1 MTIGVWEEAAGLEL
15 IPGMCRETQL
25 PWQGA
30 CSFPARGIQDLGQ
43 GISGSAAASFP
54 FKTSWLGW
62 KIHPSS
68 APGHRTSPTPQARPL
83 SPDPGDGGDR
93 EGLSPLPRE
102 HSPSRARHTR
112 MELGRLPVPRAA
124 LWGEDKLKGVQEM
137 NSQRPFGSSCQENLP
152 CPGESFKSGVLRVI
166 TQSFITCLM

>member
-62 KIHPSS
+62 RSIPVLPLFSS
-68 APGHRTSPTPQARPL
+68 LVYYQCLEYEFSPQPDPAPGSEFSL
-83 SPDPGDGGDR
+83 SLRLIIPCPSFIA
-93 EGLSPLPRE
+93 SPLRVG
-102 HSPSRARHTR
+102 S
-112 MELGRLPVPRAA
+112 
-124 LWGEDKLKGVQEM
+124 
-137 NSQRPFGSSCQENLP
+137 GSSPPGLHILQIFAAGLF
-152 CPGESFKSGVLRVI
+152 CPESLLDCAEPWARGRA
-166 TQSFITCLM
+166 CLAAGCSSTGDSWDSRRR